1 VLGSSGMIGH
11 QVYNLLQSKN
21 EFILFDLCSTNKL
34 SEETILVDVRDFDLL
49 TSTIKEIQ
57 PNIIINCVGTLIKE
71 SEENPELAIYTNSLL
86 PYQLKKLADEIDCR
100 LIHLSTDCVF
110 SGNKVDP
117 LKPYIETD
125 LRDGYDVYAKTKG
138 LGEVFSKTH
147 LTVRT
152 SVVGP
157 ELREEGEQ
165 LFNWFMKQ
173 TKEVQ
178 GFADAI
184 WSGVT
189 SLELAKAVYWLI
201 EAEVVGLYQV
211 TNGKPI
217 SKNELLTFFKDST
230 KKDIKIKPLKGIN
243 INKHFIDTRKLLD
256 YKIPEYEDMISE
268 MITDIVDNPL
278 RYPHYNIA
286 P

>member
-1 VLGSSGMIGH
+1 MLGSSGMIGH
-11 QVYNLLQSKN
+11 QVYHLLESKK
-21 EFILFDLCSTNKL
+21 EFILFDLSLINKL
-34 SEETILVDVRDFDLL
+34 SEETILVDVRNFDLL

-71 SEENPELAIYTNSLL
+71 SEENPELAIHTNSLL
-86 PYQLKKLADEIDCR
+86 PHQLKKLADEIDSR

-125 LRDGYDVYAKTKG
+125 LKDGYDVYAKTKG

-147 LTVRT
+147 LTIRT

-157 ELREEGEQ
+157 ELTEEGEQ

-173 TKEVQ
+173 TKEIQ

-201 EAEVVGLYQV
+201 KSEVVGLYHI

-217 SKNELLTFFKDST
+217 SKNELLAFFKGST
-230 KKDIKIKPLKGIN
+230 KKDITIKPLEGIN
-243 INKHFIDTRKLLD
+243 INKHFEDTRKLLD

-268 MITDIVDNPL
+268 MIIDITDNPL
-278 RYPHYNIA
+278 RYPHYKIA